1 MNDVLSY
8 ELERTAKDIHIFLS
22 KLSGKTILITGAT
35 GFIGSMLTRL
45 FLVSNMKYGTDINI
59 ICSVRN
65 IEKAEALFSNLKNSE
80 QLVYIT
86 NGLVACNDSVDYIF
100 HTAAPTTS
108 KFFVTQPVET
118 LNGSIS
124 TTLDVLQYAT
134 KNRVK
139 KIVYLSS
146 MEQYGIQ
153 QVDYQNMTEDDLG
166 YINHLDVRSSYSEGK
181 RICECYCSAYFHE
194 YNVPICIARV
204 AQCFGP
210 GLSLLDNRVSMQFA
224 KSVMHNENI
233 ILHTKGQ
240 SVSNFCYIT
249 DVLSALV
256 VLLFKGESGEAYN
269 ICNSD
274 ETRCIKDIANLVAK
288 EIAKDKIDV
297 EFDIPNNIDQYG
309 YAHDVKFILNNKKIK
324 SLGWVPKVSMK
335 AGYRNLIDYIKYEN
349 SKA

>member
-8 ELERTAKDIHIFLS
+8 ELERTVKDIHIFLS

-134 KNRVK
+134 KNKVK

-166 YINHLDVRSSYSEGK
+166 YIHHLDVRSSYSEGK

-194 YNVPICIARV
+194 YNVPVCIARV

-224 KSVMHNENI
+224 KSVIHNKNI
-233 ILHTKGQ
+233 ILHKIEGAVTKQ
-240 SVSNFCYIT
+240 PLSYILISFYLSIFCSSSPIRFT
-249 DVLSALV
+249 IPVTNAFPIKNIRIRSETSTTSPFALR
-256 VLLFKGESGEAYN
+256 L
-269 ICNSD
+269 
-274 ETRCIKDIANLVAK
+274 
-288 EIAKDKIDV
+288 
-297 EFDIPNNIDQYG
+297 
-309 YAHDVKFILNNKKIK
+309 
-324 SLGWVPKVSMK
+324 
-335 AGYRNLIDYIKYEN
+335 
-349 SKA
+349 